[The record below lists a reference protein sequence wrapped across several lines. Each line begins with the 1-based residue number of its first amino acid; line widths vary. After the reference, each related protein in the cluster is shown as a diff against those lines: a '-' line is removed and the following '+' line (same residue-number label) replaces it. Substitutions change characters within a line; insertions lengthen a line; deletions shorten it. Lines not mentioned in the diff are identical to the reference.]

1 MSRLERN
8 IEGKS
13 KQKKYKYIM
22 RIIFLVI
29 MIIGASV
36 CVLIV
41 DSNAK
46 SMLGIKQ
53 HNYFSNIKF
62 DITKLDIPKIDIQNF
77 DIHKIVEKFNK

>member
-13 KQKKYKYIM
+13 KQRKYKYIM

-29 MIIGASV
+29 MIIGTSV
-36 CVLIV
+36 CVFIV

-53 HNYFSNIKF
+53 HNYFSSIKF
-62 DITKLDIPKIDIQNF
+62 DITKLDIPKLDIPNF

>member
-13 KQKKYKYIM
+13 KQRKYKYIM

-36 CVLIV
+36 CVFIV

-53 HNYFSNIKF
+53 HNYFSGIKF
-62 DITKLDIPKIDIQNF
+62 DITKFDIPKIDMQNF